1 MGTPPRG
8 RGRIASGIASG
19 NWLAGWITAAGTI
32 MCAGTFN
39 TLLCTTSQALAS
51 MGRCGLM
58 PACVGR
64 EGRWGTPWVAL
75 TINILAVAAVV
86 CIRCVRGLPAPTPR
100 SVDDL
105 SILFW
110 AGIPLCNAAALV
122 TKVRSATGRGRD
134 FETIMEANMITYNLK
149 LVVEFAAVPW
159 LDNLF
164 PTHQGSRQ
172 PLRD

>member
-1 MGTPPRG
+1 MHPVRA
-8 RGRIASGIASG
+8 RA
-19 NWLAGWITAAGTI
+19 
-32 MCAGTFN
+32 
-39 TLLCTTSQALAS
+39 TSTH
-51 MGRCGLM
+51 
-58 PACVGR
+58 P
-64 EGRWGTPWVAL
+64 
-75 TINILAVAAVV
+75 
-86 CIRCVRGLPAPTPR
+86 PR